1 MSVKILVLLSVHKDL
16 EEFKKKTLKVVE
28 TTNVK
33 FEDEN
38 ILKLCR
44 YSFLQAN
51 PFCESSELFQEAEEG
66 GEKRFCI
73 IESWS
78 NEEECDKDCNA
89 DYVKEYIKE
98 IQDSATI
105 TLKKLKPV

>member
-1 MSVKILVLLSVHKDL
+1 MF
-16 EEFKKKTLKVVE
+16 FK
-28 TTNVK
+28 
-33 FEDEN
+33 
-38 ILKLCR
+38 
-44 YSFLQAN
+44 AN
-51 PFCESSELFQEAEEG
+51 QFCESSQLFQEVEEG
-66 GEKRFCI
+66 ADNKFCI
-73 IESWS
+73 IENWS